1 MSESWSSVLALAWVR
16 SSTFSTRDRSI
27 VARSVSDGVVT
38 ESMASTAAL
47 VGGRML
53 PGFFWLLFP
62 ISVDPSVAVLEGCRS
77 PYFEG
82 GGSDVED
89 IALIFGGFA
98 DFVR

>member
-1 MSESWSSVLALAWVR
+1 
-16 SSTFSTRDRSI
+16 
-27 VARSVSDGVVT
+27 
-38 ESMASTAAL
+38 MASTAAL